1 MPLILEIV
9 TPEARVYSETVD
21 TVVIPTLEGEIGI
34 LPGHIPLVAQVGA
47 GELRA
52 TKGGVT
58 QLLVVGGGFAQV
70 TGEKVSIL
78 ADSAINE
85 EKIDEHAVEAAMK
98 RAEEALKI
106 KDSLGAAEIERLEG
120 VVRFSV
126 AQLGI
131 RRRRTG
137 R

>member
-1 MPLILEIV
+1 MPLTLEIV
-9 TPEARVYSETVD
+9 TPEARVYSDTVD
-21 TVVIPTLEGEIGI
+21 TVVIPTVEGEVGI

-58 QLLVVGGGFAQV
+58 KLLVVGGGFAQV

-85 EKIDEHAVEAAMK
+85 EKIDEHAVEDAMK
-98 RAEEALKI
+98 RAEEALKA
-106 KDSLGAAEIERLEG
+106 KDSIGAAEIERLEG
-120 VVRFSV
+120 IVRFSV
-126 AQLGI
+126 AQLLVKK
-131 RRRRTG
+131 RR
-137 R
+137 

>member
-1 MPLILEIV
+1 MPLTLEIV
-9 TPEARVYSETVD
+9 TPEARVYSESVD
-21 TVVIPTLEGEIGI
+21 TVVIPTVEGEIGI

-78 ADSAINE
+78 ADSAIDE
-85 EKIDEHAVEAAMK
+85 EKIDPNAVADAMK
-98 RAEEALKI
+98 RAEDALKS
-106 KDSLGAAEIERLEG
+106 KESLAAAEIERLEG

-131 RRRRTG
+131 KRRRN
-137 R
+137 

>member
-1 MPLILEIV
+1 MPLTLEIV

-21 TVVIPTLEGEIGI
+21 TVVIPTVDGEVGI
-34 LPGHIPLVAQVGA
+34 LPSHVPLVTQVGA

-52 TKGGVT
+52 TKGAAT

-70 TGEKVSIL
+70 SGDKVSIL
-78 ADSAINE
+78 ADSAIEE
-85 EKIDEHAVEAAMK
+85 EKIDENAVNAAMK
-98 RAEEALKI
+98 RAEDALKLKEALP
-106 KDSLGAAEIERLEG
+106 AAEIERLEG

-131 RRRRTG
+131 RRRRH
-137 R
+137 

>member
-1 MPLILEIV
+1 MPLTLEIV
-9 TPEARVYSETVD
+9 TPEARVYSDTVD
-21 TVVIPTLEGEIGI
+21 TVVIPTVEGEIGI

-70 TGEKVSIL
+70 TGAKVSIL

-85 EKIDEHAVEAAMK
+85 EKIDEHAVEDAMK
-98 RAEEALKI
+98 RAEDALKA
-106 KDSLGAAEIERLEG
+106 KDSMVAAEVERLEG
-120 VVRFSV
+120 IVRFSV
-126 AQLGI
+126 AQLLAKK
-131 RRRRTG
+131 RR
-137 R
+137 

>member
-21 TVVIPTLEGEIGI
+21 TVVIPTVEGEIGI

-52 TKGGVT
+52 TKGNAT

-78 ADSAINE
+78 ADSAITE
-85 EKIDEHAVEAAMK
+85 ERIDENAVAAAMK
-98 RAEEALKI
+98 RAEDALRAKET
-106 KDSLGAAEIERLEG
+106 LPPAEVERLEG

-131 RRRRTG
+131 KRRRH
-137 R
+137 

>member
-1 MPLILEIV
+1 MPLTLEIV
-9 TPEARVYSETVD
+9 TPEARVYSDTVD
-21 TVVIPTLEGEIGI
+21 TVVIPTVEGEVGI

-78 ADSAINE
+78 ADSAIDV
-85 EKIDEHAVEAAMK
+85 EKIDEHAVEDAIK
-98 RAEEALKI
+98 RAEEALKA
-106 KDSLGAAEIERLEG
+106 KDSMVAAEVERLEG
-120 VVRFSV
+120 IVRFSV
-126 AQLGI
+126 AQLMVKK
-131 RRRRTG
+131 RR
-137 R
+137 

>member
-1 MPLILEIV
+1 MPLTLEIV

-21 TVVIPTLEGEIGI
+21 TVVIPTVEGEVGI
-34 LPGHIPLVAQVGA
+34 LPGHVPLVTQVGA

-78 ADSAINE
+78 ADSAIHE
-85 EKIDEHAVEAAMK
+85 EKIDENAVSDAMK
-98 RAEEALKI
+98 RAEDALKT
-106 KDSLGAAEIERLEG
+106 KESLSAAEIERLEG

-126 AQLGI
+126 AQLFAK
-131 RRRRTG
+131 RRRY
-137 R
+137 

>member
-1 MPLILEIV
+1 MPLTLEIV
-9 TPEARVYSETVD
+9 TPEARVYSELVD
-21 TVVIPTLEGEIGI
+21 TVVIPTVEGEIGI

-52 TKGGVT
+52 TKGSLT

-78 ADSAINE
+78 AESAIHE
-85 EKIDEHAVEAAMK
+85 DKIDENAVTAAMK
-98 RAEEALKI
+98 RAEDALKS
-106 KDSLGAAEIERLEG
+106 KDSLAAAEIERLEG

-131 RRRRTG
+131 RRRRQ
-137 R
+137 

>member
-21 TVVIPTLEGEIGI
+21 TVVIPTVEGEIGI

-70 TGEKVSIL
+70 SGDKVSIL
-78 ADSAINE
+78 ADSAMEE
-85 EKIDEHAVEAAMK
+85 EKIDEHAVEDAMR
-98 RAEEALKI
+98 RAEDALKNRGTM
-106 KDSLGAAEIERLEG
+106 DAAEAEKLEA

-126 AQLGI
+126 AALGI
-131 RRRRTG
+131 RRRR

>member
-9 TPEARVYSETVD
+9 TPEARVYSQTVD
-21 TVVIPTLEGEIGI
+21 TVVIPTVDGEVGI
-34 LPGHIPLVAQVGA
+34 LPGHIPLVSQVDA

-52 TKGGVT
+52 TKGNVT

-78 ADSAINE
+78 ADSAISA
-85 EKIDEHAVEAAMK
+85 EKIDENAVSEAIK
-98 RAEEALKI
+98 RAEAALRAGQT
-106 KDSLGAAEIERLEG
+106 LPPAEVERLEA

-126 AQLGI
+126 AQLGVK
-131 RRRRTG
+131 RRRP
-137 R
+137 

>member
-1 MPLILEIV
+1 MPLTLEIV
-9 TPEARVYSETVD
+9 TPEARVYSEMVD
-21 TVVIPTLEGEIGI
+21 TVVIPTVEGEIGI
-34 LPGHIPLVAQVGA
+34 LPGHIPLVTQVGA

-70 TGEKVSIL
+70 SGEKVSIL

-85 EKIDEHAVEAAMK
+85 DKIDENAVADAMK
-98 RAEEALKI
+98 RAEDELKS
-106 KDSLGAAEIERLEG
+106 KDSLAPAEVERLEA

-131 RRRRTG
+131 KRRRH
-137 R
+137 